1 MFSIFLTK
9 GSTMLCYG
17 ENDDGQ
23 LGLGHNNSVDG
34 FVENSFC
41 PQFIAFSSG
50 GKFNAGIC
58 VDGHLWT
65 CGNNDF
71 GQLGLGHNK
80 SINKFAPVLSDEQF
94 ISVSCG
100 YSYMIALDDNGTI
113 WICGDIGYHKY
124 EKDQTFDLVNYTVIT
139 PNDKRHIFPNL
150 IKVESDQKFISIN
163 ADMCSFCAIDDKNN
177 LWGCGENDFG
187 QFGPQIKEKN
197 VTNLLKLSN
206 DQFKQIICS
215 DCNIGGVKIDG
226 NLTGFSHQTL
236 PHPIDLTKLE
246 NVPINLTDFKSDST
260 LGVGL
265 DENGNLWS
273 YGGGLCEN
281 FQNYDTM
288 NKKFVAFDLIV
299 GADWKYYVFA
309 LDTEGI
315 LWLFKNEHIYEYT
328 YAPQTENINPDQR
341 QIIATNLKAVK
352 LIMRPIIED
361 VKLIQSKISQAKR
374 VKSAKS

>member
-1 MFSIFLTK
+1 MFSMFVAE

-50 GKFNAGIC
+50 GNFNAGIC

-65 CGNNDF
+65 CGNNDC
-71 GQLGLGHNK
+71 GQLGLGHYK
-80 SINKFAPVLSDEQF
+80 SINKFAPVLLDEQF

-100 YSYMIALDDNGTI
+100 FSYMIALDDNGAI
-113 WICGDIGYHKY
+113 WICGNIEYHKH
-124 EKDQTFDLVNYTVIT
+124 EKDQTFNLVTS
-139 PNDKRHIFPNL
+139 NDNRCRFPNL

-163 ADMCSFCAIDDKNN
+163 ADTYSFCAIDDKNN
-177 LWGCGENDFG
+177 LWGCGENIFG
-187 QFGPQIKEKN
+187 QFGPRVKEKN
-197 VTNLLKLSN
+197 VTNLLKLSD
-206 DQFKQIICS
+206 DQFKQIICR
-215 DCNIGGVKIDG
+215 DFNIGGVKIDG
-226 NLTGFSHQTL
+226 SLTGFSRQTSQ
-236 PHPIDLTKLE
+236 HDIDLTKLE
-246 NVPINLTDFKSDST
+246 NVPTNLTDFKSDSA

-281 FQNYDTM
+281 FQNCDTI
-288 NKKFVAFDLIV
+288 NEKFVAFDLIV
-299 GADWKYYVFA
+299 SADWEYYVFA

-315 LWLFKNEHIYEYT
+315 LWLFRNEHVYEYT

-341 QIIATNLKAVK
+341 QIINTNLKAVN

-361 VKLIQSKISQAKR
+361 VKLIPSKISQAKR
-374 VKSAKS
+374 IKSTKS